1 LDTKEPWEGR
11 WEDPYP
17 WVPERPAPRVTCR
30 EHQFTTCLKC
40 ILRNPATTTV
50 TPTTTTTGRWPPTT
64 NRWTTTTS
72 KNNAYDY
79 FPDESDEYEYGAPPE
94 WFFDQEE

>member
-30 EHQFTTCLKC
+30 EHRFTTCLKC
-40 ILRNPATTTV
+40 ILRNPATPTVV
-50 TPTTTTTGRWPPTT
+50 TPTTAAD
-64 NRWTTTTS
+64 RWTTTTTNGWTS
-72 KNNAYDY
+72 NNKDSFNYD
-79 FPDESDEYEYGAPPE
+79 DAYGAPFIE
-94 WFFDQEE
+94 NFNEYY